1 VLAVPVVRLHAEPHP
16 ERGHQSPGENAML
29 GKRMKVKEIGDQLFE
44 KALAKNNETYL

>member
-29 GKRMKVKEIGDQLFE
+29 GKRMKFKEIGDQLFE